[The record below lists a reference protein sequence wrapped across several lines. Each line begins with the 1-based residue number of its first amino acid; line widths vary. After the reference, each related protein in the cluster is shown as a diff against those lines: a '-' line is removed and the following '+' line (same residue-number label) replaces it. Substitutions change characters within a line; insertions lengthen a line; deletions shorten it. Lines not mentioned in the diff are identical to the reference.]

1 MAVQIVEGDQAHG
14 DAFIRMQRAGAQQ
27 RDSGEQRPCQGA
39 AEVPAQVVQSA
50 SIHFASVPVLLRWR
64 SLRPLSAQH
73 AFAKFG
79 AMDAARVADANRR
92 DAEVIGLIGLAH
104 GTSHFFHLMLPP
116 LFPWLMA
123 DFSLSFTQAGFLMTL
138 FFVASGIGQALAGFV
153 VDRIGARPVLLFGVA
168 TLGVSALLLSA
179 AVSYGGLV
187 VAAVVAGI
195 GNSIFHP
202 ADFTLL
208 NRRVSSARLG
218 HAFSVHGLTGNL
230 GWAAGSVVMAG
241 VAAASSWRTAA
252 IVAALIGFAVLSLLL
267 ARRRSLADAA
277 PAVAAPARAGAA
289 QALPGAFAFLRSGA
303 VWLCFAFFLITTAAF
318 GVLQNY
324 APAILNAVYALSLPV
339 ASLGLTA
346 YLLGSAAGMVLGG
359 FFGGRFEDSDFVIA
373 PALTVSALTAMLLAS
388 GMAPSVAVLP
398 LMALIGLGVG
408 VAGPSRDL
416 LVRRAATAQ
425 FGATAY
431 GRVYGFVYS
440 GLDIGLASAPLLFGP
455 MLDAG
460 RYAAP
465 LLGVAILQV
474 AALLLAV
481 VVGSG
486 TRRLR
491 QVRSEM
497 QT

>member
-1 MAVQIVEGDQAHG
+1 LVGEARPI
-14 DAFIRMQRAGAQQ
+14 IR
-27 RDSGEQRPCQGA
+27 A
-39 AEVPAQVVQSA
+39 A
-50 SIHFASVPVLLRWR
+50 
-64 SLRPLSAQH
+64 
-73 AFAKFG
+73 AKFA
-79 AMDAARVADANRR
+79 AMGETGVETGGRR

-123 DFSLSFTQAGFLMTL
+123 EFSLSYTEAGFLMTV
-138 FFVASGIGQALAGFV
+138 FFVVSGIGQAVAGFV
-153 VDRIGARPVLLFGVA
+153 VDRIGARPVLMFGVG
-168 TLGVSALLLSA
+168 TLAASGVVLSA
-179 AVSYGGLV
+179 AGDYAGLLAA
-187 VAAVVAGI
+187 AAVAGV

-208 NRRVSSARLG
+208 NRRVSPSRLG

-241 VAAASSWRTAA
+241 VAAASSWRMAA
-252 IVAALIGFAVLSLLL
+252 LVAALFGSAVFALLL
-267 ARRRSLADAA
+267 LRRRALADAA
-277 PAVAAPARAGAA
+277 EAAVAAPEVGAARAPSGS
-289 QALPGAFAFLRSGA
+289 LAFLRSGA

-324 APAILNAVYALSLPV
+324 APAILHNVYALVLPV

-346 YLLGSAAGMVLGG
+346 YLLGSAAGMVVGG
-359 FFGGRFEDSDFVIA
+359 FLGGRFDDSDAVIA
-373 PALTVSALTAMLLAS
+373 PALTVSAVTALLLAS
-388 GMAPSVAVLP
+388 GVAPAIGILP
-398 LMALIGLGVG
+398 LMALVGFGVG

-425 FGATAY
+425 FGASAY

-440 GLDIGLASAPLLFGP
+440 GLDIGLALSPLVFGP

-460 RYAAP
+460 RYSAP
-465 LLGVAILQV
+465 LVGVAILQV

-491 QVRSEM
+491 AARAPAQS
-497 QT
+497 

>member
-1 MAVQIVEGDQAHG
+1 M
-14 DAFIRMQRAGAQQ
+14 
-27 RDSGEQRPCQGA
+27 
-39 AEVPAQVVQSA
+39 SA
-50 SIHFASVPVLLRWR
+50 ASVSTTGR
-64 SLRPLSAQH
+64 Q
-73 AFAKFG
+73 
-79 AMDAARVADANRR
+79 
-92 DAEVIGLIGLAH
+92 DAEVISLIGLAH

-123 DFSLSFTQAGFLMTL
+123 EFSLSYTEAGFLMSA
-138 FFVASGIGQALAGFV
+138 FFVVSGIGQAAAGFV
-153 VDRIGARPVLLFGVA
+153 VDRIGARPVLMFGIG
-168 TLGVSALLLSA
+168 TLGLS
-179 AVSYGGLV
+179 GLV
-187 VAAVVAGI
+187 LAAATSYSGLLAAAIVAGV

-241 VAAASSWRTAA
+241 VAAASTWRSAA
-252 IVAALIGFAVLSLLL
+252 VVAALIGLAVLAVLWLRRGVL
-267 ARRRSLADAA
+267 AEAA
-277 PAVAAPARAGAA
+277 AAAVAAPEKSGARPAAGT
-289 QALPGAFAFLRSGA
+289 LAFLGSGA
-303 VWLCFAFFLITTAAF
+303 VWLCFAFFLITTGAF

-324 APAILNAVYALSLPV
+324 GPAILHHVYGLALPV

-346 YLLGSAAGMVLGG
+346 YLLGSALGMVIGG
-359 FFGGRFEDSDFVIA
+359 FVGVRFEDSDFVIA
-373 PALTVSALTAMLLAS
+373 PALTVSASTALLLAS
-388 GMAPSVAVLP
+388 GLSPAIAILP
-398 LMALIGLGVG
+398 LMGLVGFGVG

-440 GLDIGLASAPLLFGP
+440 GLDIGLAISPLLFGP
-455 MLDAG
+455 LLDAG
-460 RYAAP
+460 RYNAP
-465 LLGVAILQV
+465 LVGVAGLQV

-481 VVGSG
+481 AVGSG

-491 QVRSEM
+491 AARSGVKA
-497 QT
+497 